1 MRNRLENLEQTFN
14 NFEVE
19 TERSRADFI
28 ESQPLPFITSQTL
41 PFVTSQP
48 LPFMTSQRLPFE
60 PSAFRLNS
68 MTSQPFVAPFMT
80 SPLRLN
86 SEGEEKHFSDSDDEI
101 SDGYFYYSDDV
112 FSD

>member
-1 MRNRLENLEQTFN
+1 MNS
-14 NFEVE
+14 FEE
-19 TERSRADFI
+19 EIDRSRADFI
-28 ESQPLPFITSQTL
+28 ASQPF
-41 PFVTSQP
+41 
-48 LPFMTSQRLPFE
+48 PFMTSQPLPFE

-68 MTSQPFVAPFMT
+68 MTSQPLPFVAPFMT

-86 SEGEEKHFSDSDDEI
+86 SEGEEEHFSDSDDEI